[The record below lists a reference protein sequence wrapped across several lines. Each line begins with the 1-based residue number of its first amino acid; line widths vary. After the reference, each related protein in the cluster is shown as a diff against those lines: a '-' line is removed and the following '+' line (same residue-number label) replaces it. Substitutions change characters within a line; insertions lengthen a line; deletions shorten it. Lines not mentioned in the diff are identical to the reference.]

1 MKPDTHSWNLLH
13 DHAAGRL
20 RPGLAARVLR
30 AARPAAGD
38 VLLGHFA
45 FSAVAAAVCLAV
57 VVVVHT
63 QRAQAETERNLA
75 DWQAI
80 ARESQ
85 QLVHLP

>member
-1 MKPDTHSWNLLH
+1 MKPDTQSWNLLQE
-13 DHAAGRL
+13 HAASRL

-30 AARPAAGD
+30 AARPASGE

-45 FSAVAAAVCLAV
+45 FSAAAAAICLAV
-57 VVVVHT
+57 VVVVQT
-63 QRAQAETERNLA
+63 QRSQAESERNLA

-80 ARESQ
+80 AREAQ

>member
-1 MKPDTHSWNLLH
+1 MKPDPHSWNLLH
-13 DHAAGRL
+13 DHAASRL

-45 FSAVAAAVCLAV
+45 FSAAAAAVCLV
-57 VVVVHT
+57 VLVMVQT
-63 QRAQAETERNLA
+63 QRAQAETARNLA

-80 ARESQ
+80 AREAQ

>member
-1 MKPDTHSWNLLH
+1 MKPDSHTWNLLH

-30 AARPAAGD
+30 AARPASGE

-45 FSAVAAAVCLAV
+45 FSAAAAAVFLTVLV
-57 VVVVHT
+57 VVQT

-80 ARESQ
+80 AHETQ
-85 QLVHLP
+85 QLAYLP